1 MPSILKKRS
10 YQEYSISDN
19 DLINSN
25 LTINQNKK
33 KRKYSESGII
43 YMINVGKTASYY
55 KLGIK
60 TDTSQYSLTSR
71 YRTSYGKPNI
81 VAEISFLRNC
91 LHEYQI
97 DNSETFKGL
106 DVTPIYHLL
115 VIIKELIH
123 SNNYSTT
130 IELLGN
136 QIRYTNL
143 PPSLEDN
150 IMLKF
155 KEKLK
160 ISSYFTTFNFSKEV
174 KYSIDLWRKK
184 NIKNSIKLLLKNFKY
199 NINLIQD
206 NFENNIISI
215 QDWCFLQNLPI
226 PTYHEIYEYIF
237 DIQYKFK
244 NMILNYSYLKKSE
257 KKIII

>member
-1 MPSILKKRS
+1 
-10 YQEYSISDN
+10 
-19 DLINSN
+19 
-25 LTINQNKK
+25 
-33 KRKYSESGII
+33 
-43 YMINVGKTASYY
+43 
-55 KLGIK
+55 
-60 TDTSQYSLTSR
+60 
-71 YRTSYGKPNI
+71 
-81 VAEISFLRNC
+81 
-91 LHEYQI
+91 
-97 DNSETFKGL
+97 
-106 DVTPIYHLL
+106 
-115 VIIKELIH
+115 
-123 SNNYSTT
+123 
-130 IELLGN
+130 
-136 QIRYTNL
+136 
-143 PPSLEDN
+143 
-150 IMLKF
+150 MLKF

-160 ISSYFTTFNFSKEV
+160 IPSYFTTFNFSNIV

-226 PTYHEIYEYIF
+226 PTYHQIYEYIF